1 MKYHRLI
8 LLCSI
13 TNIVLCAER
22 YKYPSK
28 QKSVGEFDHLK
39 NVATQCNL
47 NELDKFN
54 FIMTLF
60 ENDSFATLIE
70 YKRNVRNMFKIIEN
84 NRYKESKNDKLT
96 KIIKELKIK
105 LCKVTNEY
113 NQKNYLHFLDS
124 SIRLINSFI
133 DTFCDK
139 DNNSVAM
146 VLNRAL
152 ENIVFLLENVD
163 KLMTIIEDFLTVKE
177 LNLKECKSS
186 NIKKELQLLK
196 KPVDKLTKEFKTYM
210 DFRQVNYNY
219 FNTVMIYRIIKLQT
233 YFKNTSEDISTMS
246 EDNFK
251 TLTVFLKDDLLT
263 TISEFYEKLNDY
275 YEKDFLLLF
284 NVLTALD
291 NVWAFAM
298 NFIKS
303 MKSYK
308 D

>member
-1 MKYHRLI
+1 MK
-8 LLCSI
+8 I
-13 TNIVLCAER
+13 TDI
-22 YKYPSK
+22 
-28 QKSVGEFDHLK
+28 K
-39 NVATQCNL
+39 NLQT
-47 NELDKFN
+47 
-54 FIMTLF
+54 I
-60 ENDSFATLIE
+60 
-70 YKRNVRNMFKIIEN
+70 
-84 NRYKESKNDKLT
+84 KLT
-96 KIIKELKIK
+96 KIIKELKIE

-113 NQKNYLHFLDS
+113 NQKNYLQFLDS
-124 SIRLINSFI
+124 SIHLINSFI

-152 ENIVFLLENVD
+152 ENIVSLLENID

-177 LNLKECKSS
+177 LDLKKCKFS

-196 KPVDKLTKEFKTYM
+196 NPVDRLVKEFKTYM
-210 DFRQVNYNY
+210 DFKQVNYNY

-246 EDNFK
+246 EDKFE

-275 YEKDFLLLF
+275 YDEDFLLLS

-303 MKSYK
+303 MKSHK